1 MEGDGEM
8 INWKVRLRN
17 KNWVIAFVSQIM
29 IVAQMLLACLNSFGI
44 IDFQLSDAIQNGVLT
59 FVNAVFVVL
68 SMLGIVQDPTT
79 KGYKDSERALTYK
92 DPN

>member
-1 MEGDGEM
+1 M
-8 INWKVRLRN
+8 V
-17 KNWVIAFVSQIM
+17 
-29 IVAQMLLACLNSFGI
+29 LACLNSYGI

-59 FVNAVFVVL
+59 FVNGVFVLL

-79 KGYKDSERALTYK
+79 KGYGDSERALTYK

>member
-44 IDFQLSDAIQNGVLT
+44 IDFQLTDAIQNGVLT
-59 FVNAVFVVL
+59 FVNAVFVLL
-68 SMLGIVQDPTT
+68 SLLGIIQDPTT